1 MVRNAGRGM
10 QSVPIMAAQQVV
22 QRTLPTLERRVDE
35 VLVSK
40 PEVID
45 LMVSGVQI
53 VDSIG
58 LNWMLALQGR
68 LETLGIRMRLV
79 DPSPIMSDVLLA
91 TRLDARFIVERTGGS
106 DNGGGNHG
114 G

>member
-1 MVRNAGRGM
+1 MVRNADTGM
-10 QSVPIMAAQQVV
+10 HAIPILAAQQIV

-35 VLVSK
+35 VIAAK

-45 LMVSGVQI
+45 LMVSAVQI

-58 LNWMLALQGR
+58 LNWMLAMQTR
-68 LETLGIRMRLV
+68 LETLGIRVRLV

-91 TRLDARFIVERTGGS
+91 TRLDARFTVERTGG
-106 DNGGGNHG
+106 DRGGGNHG
-114 G
+114 S